1 MSLILAENPTR
12 EKIIFLL
19 KKKGGMSIEELSKEL
34 NITTMG
40 VRQHLLVLERKGVI
54 DYITKKHGIGRPGFL
69 YRLTDKADE
78 FFPKAYHRFTIDVLK
93 DIEKNDGRNKI
104 DEIFRWRKERLL
116 RERMEVLSEKAGL
129 CEKVSAMA
137 KIIESDGY
145 LVELEE
151 TQKDFR
157 LKQFNCPISK
167 IASEFKEACKYE
179 LQLYKD
185 LLGGEVVRQQCL
197 SEGAQSCTYVIP
209 KAAEIN

>member
-1 MSLILAENPTR
+1 
-12 EKIIFLL
+12 
-19 KKKGGMSIEELSKEL
+19 
-34 NITTMG
+34 
-40 VRQHLLVLERKGVI
+40 
-54 DYITKKHGIGRPGFL
+54 
-69 YRLTDKADE
+69 
-78 FFPKAYHRFTIDVLK
+78 
-93 DIEKNDGRNKI
+93 
-104 DEIFRWRKERLL
+104 
-116 RERMEVLSEKAGL
+116 MEVLSEKAGL

-185 LLGGEVVRQQCL
+185 LLGREVIRQQCL

-209 KAAEIN
+209 KAAEINLGSSDISMG